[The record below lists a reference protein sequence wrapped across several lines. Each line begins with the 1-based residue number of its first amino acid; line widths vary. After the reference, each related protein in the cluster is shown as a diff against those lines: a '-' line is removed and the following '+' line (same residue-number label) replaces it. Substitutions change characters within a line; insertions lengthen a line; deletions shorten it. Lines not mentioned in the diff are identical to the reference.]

1 MGSQAKHSLRDA
13 EAKAE
18 EVVKRG
24 LSVTLWVLV
33 HITGQVSVP
42 SLTQRVTIGCWVL
55 FTHRKENW
63 CLNMMQLF
71 YKSYNDS
78 KILDVGALQE
88 VEENQTCC

>member
-42 SLTQRVTIGCWVL
+42 SLTQRVTTGCWVL

>member
-1 MGSQAKHSLRDA
+1 MGSQTKHSLRDV
-13 EAKAE
+13 EARAE

-42 SLTQRVTIGCWVL
+42 SLTQRVITGYWVL

-78 KILDVGALQE
+78 KILDVGAFQE
-88 VEENQTCC
+88 VEENQACC